1 MDIVA
6 KHTTFDKDGVLIAQ
20 LDEATYREQLW
31 THKPLTDFWRV
42 GRGYAKKLE
51 AYGIYTMGDIA
62 RCSIG
67 SPYSLYNEDLLYG
80 LFGVNAEL
88 LIDHAWGYE
97 SCSMKDIKNYKP
109 STKSIS
115 LGQVLQRPYTYEE
128 GKIILCEMI
137 EALVF
142 RLVEQG
148 LTTNQITLTIGYHK
162 ESTIDRYEKIEK
174 KHCYEQVVANKTHK
188 TITLDSSCA
197 SSRKITKAVVRL
209 YEQMV
214 DNQLRIRKI
223 TLVANHIEEKKETP
237 VITFQQ
243 LHLFEEKNKIQR
255 EKEKE
260 QEKKEQLIQQA
271 VVSIRKKYGKN
282 AILKGIHFY
291 DASTGRERN
300 MQIGGHRA

>member
-1 MDIVA
+1 
-6 KHTTFDKDGVLIAQ
+6 
-20 LDEATYREQLW
+20 
-31 THKPLTDFWRV
+31 
-42 GRGYAKKLE
+42 
-51 AYGIYTMGDIA
+51 MGDIA

-174 KHCYEQVVANKTHK
+174 KHCYEQVVANKTYK

-255 EKEKE
+255 EKEKK